1 MDAGSLRST
10 AKVVPWATWA
20 EWRRVKNGLCNYVPN
35 CAETLEAASEALRIV
50 RFFVCFFVLF
60 CAFCAF
66 FFFFCFFSRF
76 GFVLNKKKT
85 INT

>member
-50 RFFVCFFVLF
+50 RFILCFFVLF
-60 CAFCAF
+60 CAFLC
-66 FFFFCFFSRF
+66 FFCFF
-76 GFVLNKKKT
+76 VLSFQVWIRIEKKKK
-85 INT
+85 NR